1 MESSSSM
8 KQKWTRRLV
17 ERERDYQVGN
27 ITLPTKTPFWRT
39 PKFKPSLYMFIRRFR
54 VQGLGLTISVEC
66 PNPRTGK
73 HGKINIIL
81 NPKLAEKEFGFMNL
95 FTRKSEGGA
104 KNSGMSS
111 LRSAGLFR
119 TLSQESATLAKR
131 RSGAS
136 NLPFCQQPP
145 KLNKI
150 RFPS

>member
-1 MESSSSM
+1 MRERES
-8 KQKWTRRLV
+8 TRRVTSHHPQRLHF
-17 ERERDYQVGN
+17 GGHLN
-27 ITLPTKTPFWRT
+27 SNLPCTCSFEG
-39 PKFKPSLYMFIRRFR
+39 LGFR
-54 VQGLGLTISVEC
+54 VQGSGLTISVEC

-81 NPKLAEKEFGFMNL
+81 NPKPAEKEFGFMNL

-150 RFPS
+150 RLPS

>member
-1 MESSSSM
+1 
-8 KQKWTRRLV
+8 
-17 ERERDYQVGN
+17 
-27 ITLPTKTPFWRT
+27 
-39 PKFKPSLYMFIRRFR
+39 MFIRRFR

-73 HGKINIIL
+73 HGKIL
-81 NPKLAEKEFGFMNL
+81 NPKPAEKEFGFMNL

-111 LRSAGLFR
+111 LRSAGLFK

-136 NLPFCQQPP
+136 NLPLCQQPP

-150 RFPS
+150 RLRS